1 MISWATIPW
10 KWLAVGLGAAL
21 VLLAMSV
28 RVLNEY
34 ERGVLLRLGRYV
46 GTRPPGLN
54 LIIPVIDR
62 LVKVDL
68 RVITR
73 EIPPQEVI
81 TRDNVPIKVDAV
93 IYYRVVDP
101 ARAVL
106 NVGDYEG
113 AVFNLA
119 QTTLRSVL
127 GEVELDDVL
136 AKREELSERIKEI
149 IDEKTRDWGV
159 RIVDVEI
166 RDVVLPE
173 EMRRAMARQAEA
185 ERDRRARI
193 IQARAER
200 QAAKDLKEAAEK
212 LGVDPGLLRLLQ
224 TLSEVSAEENVTLVV
239 PVPIELLRI
248 AKESE

>member
-1 MISWATIPW
+1 MVWW
-10 KWLAVGLGAAL
+10 MWLAVGIGAAL
-21 VLLAMSV
+21 LLFASSV
-28 RVLNEY
+28 RVVREY
-34 ERGVLLRLGRYV
+34 ERGVLLRLGRYA

-54 LIIPVIDR
+54 LIVPVIDR
-62 LVKVDL
+62 LILVDL
-68 RVITR
+68 RVVTR

-81 TRDNVPIKVDAV
+81 TKDNVPIKVDAV

-101 ARAVL
+101 AQAVL
-106 NVGDYEG
+106 NVGDYES

-127 GEVELDDVL
+127 GEVELDEVL
-136 AKREELSERIKEI
+136 AKREELSERIKAI

-166 RDVVLPE
+166 RDVALPE

-200 QAAKDLKEAAEK
+200 QAAEDLKAAAER
-212 LGVDPGLLRLLQ
+212 LGVDPGLLRVLQ
-224 TLSEVSAEENVTLVV
+224 TLSEVASEKNVTLVV
-239 PVPIELLRI
+239 PVPVELLRI
-248 AKESE
+248 LKESE

>member
-1 MISWATIPW
+1 MVWWT
-10 KWLAVGLGAAL
+10 WLAVGIGAAL
-21 VLLAMSV
+21 LLFASSV
-28 RVLNEY
+28 RVVNEY
-34 ERGVLLRLGRYV
+34 ERGVVLRLGRYV

-54 LIIPVIDR
+54 LIVPVIDR
-62 LVKVDL
+62 MIRVDL
-68 RVITR
+68 RVVTR

-93 IYYRVVDP
+93 IYYRVVNP
-101 ARAVL
+101 AQAVL
-106 NVGDYEG
+106 NVGDYES

-127 GEVELDDVL
+127 GEVELDEVL
-136 AKREELSERIKEI
+136 AKREELSERIKGI

-200 QAAKDLKEAAEK
+200 QAAEDLKAAAER
-212 LGVDPGLLRLLQ
+212 LGVDPSLLRVLQ
-224 TLSEVSAEENVTLVV
+224 TLSEVASEESVTLVV
-239 PVPIELLRI
+239 PVPIELLRVL
-248 AKESE
+248 KESE

>member
-1 MISWATIPW
+1 MVWWT
-10 KWLAVGLGAAL
+10 WLAVGIGAAL
-21 VLLAMSV
+21 LLFASSV
-28 RVLNEY
+28 RVVNEY
-34 ERGVLLRLGRYV
+34 ERGVVLRLGRYV

-54 LIIPVIDR
+54 LIVPVIDR
-62 LVKVDL
+62 MIRVDL
-68 RVITR
+68 RVVTR

-101 ARAVL
+101 AQAVL
-106 NVGDYEG
+106 NVGDYES

-127 GEVELDDVL
+127 GEVELDEVL
-136 AKREELSERIKEI
+136 AKREELSERIKGI

-200 QAAKDLKEAAEK
+200 QAAEDLKAAAER
-212 LGVDPGLLRLLQ
+212 LGVDPGLLRVLQ
-224 TLSEVSAEENVTLVV
+224 TLSEVASEENVTLVM
-239 PVPIELLRI
+239 PVPIELLRVL
-248 AKESE
+248 KESE

>member
-1 MISWATIPW
+1 MVWWT
-10 KWLAVGLGAAL
+10 WLAVGIGAAL
-21 VLLAMSV
+21 LLFASSV
-28 RVLNEY
+28 RVVNEY
-34 ERGVLLRLGRYV
+34 ERGVVLRLGRYV
-46 GTRPPGLN
+46 STRPPGLN
-54 LIIPVIDR
+54 LIVPVIDR
-62 LVKVDL
+62 MIRVDL
-68 RVITR
+68 RVVTR

-101 ARAVL
+101 AQAVL
-106 NVGDYEG
+106 NVGDYES

-127 GEVELDDVL
+127 GEVELDEVL
-136 AKREELSERIKEI
+136 AKREELSERIKGI

-200 QAAKDLKEAAEK
+200 QAAEDLKAAAER
-212 LGVDPGLLRLLQ
+212 LGVDPSLLRVLQ
-224 TLSEVSAEENVTLVV
+224 TLSEVASEESVTLVV
-239 PVPIELLRI
+239 PVPIELLRVL
-248 AKESE
+248 KESE

>member
-1 MISWATIPW
+1 MVWWT
-10 KWLAVGLGAAL
+10 WLAVGIGAAL
-21 VLLAMSV
+21 LLFASSV
-28 RVLNEY
+28 RVVNEY
-34 ERGVLLRLGRYV
+34 ERGVVLRLGRYV

-54 LIIPVIDR
+54 LIVPVIDR
-62 LVKVDL
+62 MIRVDL
-68 RVITR
+68 RVVTR

-101 ARAVL
+101 AQAVL
-106 NVGDYEG
+106 NVGDYES

-127 GEVELDDVL
+127 GEVELDEVL
-136 AKREELSERIKEI
+136 AKREKLSERIKGI

-200 QAAKDLKEAAEK
+200 QAAEDLKAAAER
-212 LGVDPGLLRLLQ
+212 LGVDPGLLRVLQ
-224 TLSEVSAEENVTLVV
+224 TLSEVASEENVTLVM
-239 PVPIELLRI
+239 PVPIELLRVL
-248 AKESE
+248 KESE

>member
-1 MISWATIPW
+1 MVWWT
-10 KWLAVGLGAAL
+10 WLAVGIGAAL
-21 VLLAMSV
+21 LLFVSSV
-28 RVLNEY
+28 RVVNEY
-34 ERGVLLRLGRYV
+34 ERGVVLRLGRYA

-54 LIIPVIDR
+54 LIVPVIDR
-62 LVKVDL
+62 MIRVDL
-68 RVITR
+68 RVVTR

-101 ARAVL
+101 AQAVL
-106 NVGDYEG
+106 NVGDYES

-127 GEVELDDVL
+127 GEVELDEVL
-136 AKREELSERIKEI
+136 AKREELSERIKGI

-200 QAAKDLKEAAEK
+200 QAAEDLKAAAER
-212 LGVDPGLLRLLQ
+212 LGVDPSLLRVLQ
-224 TLSEVSAEENVTLVV
+224 TLSEVASEENVTLVV
-239 PVPIELLRI
+239 PVPIELLRVL
-248 AKESE
+248 KESE

>member
-1 MISWATIPW
+1 MVWWT
-10 KWLAVGLGAAL
+10 WLAVGIGAAL
-21 VLLAMSV
+21 LLFASSV
-28 RVLNEY
+28 RVVNEY
-34 ERGVLLRLGRYV
+34 ERGVVLRLGRYA

-54 LIIPVIDR
+54 LIVPVIDR
-62 LVKVDL
+62 MIRVDL
-68 RVITR
+68 RVVTR

-101 ARAVL
+101 AQAVL
-106 NVGDYEG
+106 NVGDYES

-127 GEVELDDVL
+127 GEVELDEVL
-136 AKREELSERIKEI
+136 AKREELSERIKGI

-200 QAAKDLKEAAEK
+200 QAAEDLKAAAER
-212 LGVDPGLLRLLQ
+212 LGVDPSLLRVLQ
-224 TLSEVSAEENVTLVV
+224 TLSEVASEKNVTLVV
-239 PVPIELLRI
+239 PVPIELLRVL
-248 AKESE
+248 KESE